1 MGLFSSSSA
10 AIVQCIITFE
20 LITLE
25 IQKSDSDCLK
35 PHGSSVRA
43 LDNSFI
49 ELFRRPK
56 RYV

>member
-1 MGLFSSSSA
+1 MGRFSSPSA

-20 LITLE
+20 LE
-25 IQKSDSDCLK
+25 IQKSDSECLK